1 MGWKET
7 WSRFCKEKRSNL
19 ATSVLIVTLVTA
31 AHPASAQIDDLDG
44 LQPLKTVLASA
55 RDRSVRFV
63 LTSGKTVVGRV
74 AMHTADMLRIRK
86 PSGGLVTLSLQEIA
100 KARIRDASGEM
111 VDGRLVQMSDG
122 RIGWERDHVDRPN
135 ASDAHTTKAKVDKNN
150 ESGGPLVYVDD
161 GFLRQAQGVTETNA
175 TRPSDDS
182 SNRTS
187 PPRLTMAADD
197 GEEGASDIRF
207 HLSLSEPADRSI
219 LIIYSTVNGTAKA
232 PDDYRHDQGV
242 VVFEPGQKEASI
254 SASIVDDD
262 VKEDDET
269 LSIFIT
275 ADPAAV
281 LIEDRKV
288 AATISDD
295 D

>member
-1 MGWKET
+1 MGWTER
-7 WSRFCKEKRSNL
+7 WPRFCKEQRNNL
-19 ATSVLIVTLVTA
+19 VTSVLIMTLIAA
-31 AHPASAQIDDLDG
+31 AHPASAQNDDLDG
-44 LQPLKTVLASA
+44 LQPLKTVLANA

-63 LTSGKTVVGRV
+63 LTSGETVVGRV
-74 AMHTADMLRIRK
+74 AMNTADRLRIRK
-86 PSGGLVTLSLQEIA
+86 PSGGLVTLSLHEIA

-135 ASDAHTTKAKVDKNN
+135 ASDVHTAKAKVDLKN

-161 GFLRQAQGVTETNA
+161 GFLRQDKGPTETHA
-175 TRPSDDS
+175 ARSSDDS
-182 SNRTS
+182 SNRMS

-197 GEEGASDIRF
+197 GEEGAGDIRF
-207 HLSLSEPADRSI
+207 RLYLSEPAERSI
-219 LIIYSTVNGTAKA
+219 LIIYSTVNGSAKA
-232 PDDYRHDQGV
+232 PDDYSHDQGV
-242 VVFEPGQKEASI
+242 VVFEPGQIEAII

-262 VKEDDET
+262 VKEEDET

-275 ADPAAV
+275 ADPGAV